1 MIREQNSYWPKLT
14 KGLRD
19 PEFDKVLAT
28 APVVSFANNKFI
40 LYERFK
46 IIKKF
51 DITLK
56 NKIKP
61 YVDLNNLN
69 NTYITNGITESLSN
83 WINNID
89 TIGVLPNEYTYYD
102 RIANIRNIK
111 LVDPSKELNRCNKVV
126 ISCPFSYDGN
136 TKIQQELIYNCADN
150 DIPILIDMAYLGVTA
165 PFTLDISRN
174 KRVQVAYTMSK
185 HFALPFDRLGILWS
199 SYEDNELSILNQVG
213 YVNITAIQ
221 RAQLLIENFDM
232 DFIYKKYKQQSDK
245 VISQLNLN
253 QTECVLF
260 GHKGKDKFCIT
271 EYLYFDSND
280 SHIK

>member
-1 MIREQNSYWPKLT
+1 MIKEQHPYWPKLT

-28 APVVSFANNKFI
+28 APIVPFSNNKFT

-61 YVDLNNLN
+61 YINLNELN
-69 NTYITNGITESLSN
+69 NTYITNGITESLSS

-89 TIGVLPNEYTYYD
+89 TIGVLPNEYTYYE
-102 RIANIRNIK
+102 RIASIRNIK
-111 LVDPSKELNRCNKVV
+111 LINPSKELSQCNKVV

-199 SYEDNELSILNQVG
+199 SYEDSELSILNQVG

-232 DFIYKKYKQQSDK
+232 DHIYKKYKQQSDK
-245 VISQLNLN
+245 VMAHLNLK

-260 GHKGKDKFCIT
+260 GHKGSDKFCIT
-271 EYLYFDSND
+271 EYLYFDD
-280 SHIK
+280 PEII